1 MGNFTRLVTLSALI
15 VLPAISLFAWDD
27 TGHKTMAYIA
37 WQQMSPTAR
46 DAVIKILKSAPED
59 SNLSAFYLNG
69 AESQS
74 TRQLEYFM
82 LVATWADI
90 VRDRTFENRNKKYHK
105 SNWHYDDT
113 FWKQVNGKAEIL
125 PNAEEGGQAI
135 NRLKE
140 FDKLLRNA
148 SASDKD
154 KAIAIAWVS
163 HLIGDIHQPLHT
175 SARVTD
181 KEPKGDQ
188 GGNLFL
194 LTPEGTPRDKQ
205 LNLHWYWDSIVDRNA
220 PLKGD
225 ACERDYIGTFAAKIM
240 KKYSRRTLASQIKP
254 GAFDQWQAESFA
266 LVPGQV
272 FSPDLVRFQMPS
284 AKYKKNAFQVAQRQL
299 AMAGYRLGDTLNQI
313 FGGAAAAPPAAH

>member
-90 VRDRTFENRNKKYHK
+90 LRDRTFENRNKKYHK

-125 PNAEEGGQAI
+125 PNAEEGMAI
-135 NRLKE
+135 G
-140 FDKLLRNA
+140 
-148 SASDKD
+148 
-154 KAIAIAWVS
+154 
-163 HLIGDIHQPLHT
+163 IG
-175 SARVTD
+175 
-181 KEPKGDQ
+181 
-188 GGNLFL
+188 GG
-194 LTPEGTPRDKQ
+194 
-205 LNLHWYWDSIVDRNA
+205 
-220 PLKGD
+220 
-225 ACERDYIGTFAAKIM
+225 
-240 KKYSRRTLASQIKP
+240 
-254 GAFDQWQAESFA
+254 
-266 LVPGQV
+266 
-272 FSPDLVRFQMPS
+272 VRFQRGADTGRVPG
-284 AKYKKNAFQVAQRQL
+284 VVGGVGL
-299 AMAGYRLGDTLNQI
+299 PRLRSDRRGRWFEGPDL
-313 FGGAAAAPPAAH
+313 